1 MTVPSVSMKSDLGMA
16 HPAPVN
22 GGDLALGP
30 DHVTLRHLSILL
42 ILLWL
47 RRRTCCSASVPVAG
61 GSVSAELLHRQ
72 LDLVTGIAALLA
84 VDMRERAPFARA
96 LGIVAGQDPSLAS
109 CGEVIVPKPAVHAT
123 RLGISAKHL
132 PAARCPTA
140 TFPKSQQAPPATE
153 VEALRSYV
161 SVPAASDIP

>member
-47 RRRTCCSASVPVAG
+47 RRRTRCSASMPVAG

-72 LDLVTGIAALLA
+72 LDLVTGTATLRA
-84 VDMRERAPFARA
+84 VDTRERAPFARA
-96 LGIVAGQDPSLAS
+96 LGVVAGQAQDLAS
-109 CGEVIVPKPAVHAT
+109 FGEAI
-123 RLGISAKHL
+123 
-132 PAARCPTA
+132 
-140 TFPKSQQAPPATE
+140 
-153 VEALRSYV
+153 
-161 SVPAASDIP
+161 